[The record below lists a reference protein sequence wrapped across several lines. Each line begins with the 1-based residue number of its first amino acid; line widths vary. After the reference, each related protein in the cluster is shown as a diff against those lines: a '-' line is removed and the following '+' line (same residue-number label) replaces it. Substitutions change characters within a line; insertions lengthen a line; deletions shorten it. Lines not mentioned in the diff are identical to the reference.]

1 MAEIATTRK
10 NNRAERKAKEKVAAF
25 QRKNDPLHFRLAC
38 FAAVPLVLTPDLLY
52 QIWANFVPEAPWIAV
67 ARILL
72 SSLCEEVG
80 YELYEIDALARA
92 ELLDNLLGEI
102 DKALLR
108 ELGNFIIEYIENQW
122 FADEEEEQE
131 LIRNQEWA
139 IDSYSNPV
147 TVVREIS
154 EALRFHII
162 RKNEYETRILISL
175 LKKISK
181 PIRDSGFDRL
191 VTYAEALENFLSGN
205 LEDALDQLNSFLVS
219 EETLVVSGVSLPVP
233 DEIQSLYRRRQ
244 QESAQLAEN
253 LAFEDLEE
261 VFEENNKNV
270 DDLLEVDNK
279 QTETGCRGTSLYAIG
294 IGGVGAKC
302 LEALT
307 HLVAA
312 GLFHNPDSR
321 STMVINT
328 LFVDADET
336 NGCIE
341 RARSSMT
348 QYQKCYELFE
358 SDRISQ
364 PWMQAVLRPLGLWSP
379 LGQATT
385 DKKLSSL
392 FRYDSLQQLSPDLGS
407 LLDVLFTP
415 EELEANLEVGFRGR
429 SAIGSAVMSQIEL
442 DKRDGDVWQQL
453 IDKIRLE
460 ICPKI
465 FLFGSIFGGTG
476 ASGIPTIGRM
486 LHQRLEAENLRDRV
500 SIASAFMLPYFSFT
514 PASGLAKDEVYAR
527 SDQFLL
533 NTEAA
538 LRYYVTQG
546 KPFDTVYVLG
556 NHNTTEVEFSLGK
569 TSQRNLPHFIEMY
582 AALGASHFLQTESR
596 SNKGTQVALAS
607 RQNRNRLSWS
617 DLPAGPL
624 AKSRLGSATRF
635 AYVWLANIA
644 PELNQ
649 AKSIGIKNFQSG
661 APWFNKF
668 FKPSTSALGRMFSSG
683 GEELPD
689 FNDSKEQE
697 ALSTITEWCLD
708 YLRWLNEIHQ
718 CGDEIIG
725 LFNTTC
731 LTRAQGTQV
740 IPDQLSELVLGV
752 EADRSKR
759 TNDSI
764 PQLKMKLDDQD
775 LAAAHGRGMVGLART
790 LYSLCAM

>member
-1 MAEIATTRK
+1 M
-10 NNRAERKAKEKVAAF
+10 
-25 QRKNDPLHFRLAC
+25 
-38 FAAVPLVLTPDLLY
+38 
-52 QIWANFVPEAPWIAV
+52 
-67 ARILL
+67 
-72 SSLCEEVG
+72 
-80 YELYEIDALARA
+80 
-92 ELLDNLLGEI
+92 
-102 DKALLR
+102 
-108 ELGNFIIEYIENQW
+108 
-122 FADEEEEQE
+122 
-131 LIRNQEWA
+131 
-139 IDSYSNPV
+139 
-147 TVVREIS
+147 
-154 EALRFHII
+154 
-162 RKNEYETRILISL
+162 
-175 LKKISK
+175 
-181 PIRDSGFDRL
+181 
-191 VTYAEALENFLSGN
+191 
-205 LEDALDQLNSFLVS
+205 
-219 EETLVVSGVSLPVP
+219 
-233 DEIQSLYRRRQ
+233 
-244 QESAQLAEN
+244 
-253 LAFEDLEE
+253 
-261 VFEENNKNV
+261 
-270 DDLLEVDNK
+270 
-279 QTETGCRGTSLYAIG
+279 SLYAIG
-294 IGGVGAKC
+294 IGGTGAKC

-307 HLVAA
+307 QMAA
-312 GLFHNPDSR
+312 VGLLNTDSSR
-321 STMVINT
+321 PETVST

-336 NGCIE
+336 NGSLE
-341 RARSSMT
+341 RARSTMT

-358 SDRISQ
+358 RDRISQ
-364 PWMQAVLRPLGLWSP
+364 PWMQTALNPLGLWSP
-379 LGQATT
+379 LGKATT

-392 FRYDSLQQLSPDLGS
+392 FSYDSLQQLSPDLGS
-407 LLDVLFTP
+407 LVDVLFTP

-429 SAIGSAVMSQIEL
+429 PAIGSAVMSQIEL
-442 DKRDGDVWQQL
+442 DNRDGDVWQQL
-453 IDKIRLE
+453 IEKIR
-460 ICPKI
+460 IDVGNKGQFSKI

-476 ASGIPTIGRM
+476 ASGIPTIGRV
-486 LHQRLEAENLRDRV
+486 LHKRLEAENLRDRV